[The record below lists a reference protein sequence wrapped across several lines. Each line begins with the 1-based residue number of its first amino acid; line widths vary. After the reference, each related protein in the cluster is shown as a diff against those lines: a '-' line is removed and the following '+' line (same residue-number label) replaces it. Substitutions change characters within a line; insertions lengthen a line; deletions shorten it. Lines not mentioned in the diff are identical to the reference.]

1 MTPRGVL
8 ETVLYATDIN
18 AAERFFIDVVGL
30 QRFSRDGDRLVF
42 FRCGR
47 GMLLIFNPDYTT
59 TQYKLVAGSRIP
71 PHGTR
76 GNGHMAFSIDESEIE
91 PWRAKLIE
99 ANIAIESEVT
109 WPQGGYSIYFR
120 DPAGNSIEL
129 ASPKLWGLA
138 EDDAKS

>member
-1 MTPRGVL
+1 MTPLGVL
-8 ETVLYATDIN
+8 ETVLYTTDID
-18 AAERFFIDVVGL
+18 AAERFFTSILGL
-30 QRFSRDGDRLVF
+30 ERFSRDGDRLVF

-59 TQYKLVAGSRIP
+59 TQDKLVAGSRIP

-76 GNGHMAFSIDESEIE
+76 GNGHMAFQIDESEIE
-91 PWRAKLIE
+91 PWRTKLI
-99 ANIAIESEVT
+99 AAGVAIESEVS

-129 ASPKLWGLA
+129 ATPALWGIS
-138 EDDAKS
+138 E